1 MRAFMRVYM
10 FCHVGIGRFEDR
22 STDRTSRC
30 LLYLHTAVDFPDQ
43 WKAWIKAVG
52 KATKKKGKGL
62 FHPIRLALTGRMS
75 GPDVGEQVHTHTFCI
90 LAPFIP
96 CSALD

>member
-1 MRAFMRVYM
+1 MGFGW
-10 FCHVGIGRFEDR
+10 VGLCVLTHAWLTVFRNDCARSEDF
-22 STDRTSRC
+22 
-30 LLYLHTAVDFPDQ
+30 ADQ

-75 GPDVGEQVHTHTFCI
+75 GPDVGEQVGLISGCR
-90 LAPFIP
+90 
-96 CSALD
+96 CWSV